1 MVAAFL
7 NHLKETTINNIINE
21 KEESGD
27 DFKSPDEYVR
37 LRPQTIDEAIERA
50 IRHKIEEAKKV
61 FQDDYKSREN
71 CIISK
76 LVELEQKSGIMPSP
90 MTSSVPGSIPAATVP
105 ISSKKK

>member
-7 NHLKETTINNIINE
+7 YHLKETTINNIINE
-21 KEESGD
+21 KEESGE
-27 DFKSPDEYVR
+27 DFESPDEYVR

-90 MTSSVPGSIPAATVP
+90 TTSSVASIPVATVP
-105 ISSKKK
+105 ASAKKK